1 MAGLSISKFTM
12 GITSAVVCVIL
23 LVTVAVPII
32 SSNQVASTVTNA
44 DSINAM
50 INVLPIIICV
60 GIVVALIAL
69 FISGRE

>member
-44 DSINAM
+44 SSINAM

>member
-32 SSNQVASTVTNA
+32 SSNQVAETVTNA
-44 DSINAM
+44 SSINAM

-60 GIVVALIAL
+60 GLVVALIAL

>member
-1 MAGLSISKFTM
+1 MAGLSVSKFTM
-12 GITSAVVCVIL
+12 GLTSAIVCVIL

-32 SSNQVASTVTNA
+32 SENQVASTVTNA
-44 DSINAM
+44 ASINAM

-69 FISGRE
+69 FISGRD

>member
-1 MAGLSISKFTM
+1 M

-44 DSINAM
+44 DSSNAM

>member
-32 SSNQVASTVTNA
+32 SSNQVESTVTNA
-44 DSINAM
+44 SSINAM

>member
-1 MAGLSISKFTM
+1 MAGLSVSKFTM

-32 SSNQVASTVTNA
+32 SENQVASTVTNA
-44 DSINAM
+44 ASINAM

-69 FISGRE
+69 FISGRD

>member
-23 LVTVAVPII
+23 LVTVAGPII

>member
-1 MAGLSISKFTM
+1 M

-32 SSNQVASTVTNA
+32 SSNQVADTVTNYA
-44 DSINAM
+44 SINAM

-69 FISGRE
+69 FISGKE

>member
-1 MAGLSISKFTM
+1 MAGLSIGKFTM

-32 SSNQVASTVTNA
+32 STNQVADTVTNYA
-44 DSINAM
+44 SINAM

-69 FISGRE
+69 FISGRD

>member
-32 SSNQVASTVTNA
+32 SSNQVADTVTNA
-44 DSINAM
+44 SSINAM

>member
-1 MAGLSISKFTM
+1 M

-32 SSNQVASTVTNA
+32 SSNQVANTVTNA

>member
-12 GITSAVVCVIL
+12 GITSAVVCVTL

>member
-1 MAGLSISKFTM
+1 M
-12 GITSAVVCVIL
+12 GITSAVVCVTL

>member
-44 DSINAM
+44 ASINAM

>member
-44 DSINAM
+44 NSINAM

>member
-1 MAGLSISKFTM
+1 M

-32 SSNQVASTVTNA
+32 SSNQVAATVTNA

>member
-1 MAGLSISKFTM
+1 M

>member
-12 GITSAVVCVIL
+12 GITSAVICVIL

-44 DSINAM
+44 SSINAM

>member
-32 SSNQVASTVTNA
+32 SSNQVAETVTNA
-44 DSINAM
+44 SSINAM

>member
-12 GITSAVVCVIL
+12 GITSAVVCIIL
-23 LVTVAVPII
+23 LVTVAVRII

-60 GIVVALIAL
+60 GIVVALIAR